1 MKNLTVILL
10 LVFTFSLP
18 MLGQEKNGTL
28 TSNNILEVTVPSN
41 LKIKDNIFLINKSPY
56 LILQAMVAIP
66 QPSGG
71 YDLLGSTA
79 YLTADETATIASFDN
94 NGLKKLRG
102 KTIAIK
108 VKGAKVFT
116 GENRT
121 GVATPYG
128 GVGVAHTEI
137 SSDLVNNIAP
147 EDITYSFDVKMHEEN
162 HDLYIEVY
170 YKGNGKSIMDF

>member
-10 LVFTFSLP
+10 LFLTFSLP
-18 MLGQEKNGTL
+18 MLGQEKNDTL
-28 TSNNILEVTVPSN
+28 SSNNVLEVTVPSN
-41 LKIKDNIFLINKSPY
+41 LKIKDKIFLVNKSPY
-56 LILQAMVAIP
+56 LILQAMVALP
-66 QPSGG
+66 QLNSG
-71 YDLLGSTA
+71 YELLGSAT
-79 YLTADETATIASFDN
+79 YLAANESATIASYDN
-94 NGLKKLRG
+94 NWLKNLRG

-121 GVATPYG
+121 GVATPIG

-137 SSDLVNNIAP
+137 SSDLVNNIDP
-147 EDITYSFDVKMHEEN
+147 KDITYSFDVKMHEED

-170 YKGNGKSIMDF
+170 YKGDGKNIMDF